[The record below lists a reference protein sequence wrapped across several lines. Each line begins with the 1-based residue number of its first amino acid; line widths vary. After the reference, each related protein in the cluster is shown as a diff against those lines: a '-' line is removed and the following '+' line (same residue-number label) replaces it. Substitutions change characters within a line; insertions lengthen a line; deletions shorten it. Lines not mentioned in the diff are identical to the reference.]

1 MSLKNSFTRTIA
13 IALGRKDGW
22 GATTLYGLAHLGKSL
37 FWYAGEILFAFY
49 LTEQVGLPAS
59 QMGMVLGLGLIVS
72 AAIDIIT
79 ASRFRRTL
87 SDAAAAGRLQFAGSI
102 LCALAFLGVF
112 LGFWI
117 PTSYGFAYAMVSGLA
132 FRVAFA
138 LFDLPQN
145 ALMALATSDSASRDR
160 VASTR
165 IWFSGIA
172 ILIIALAVGPLVA
185 DPESAAGAVR
195 YLILALCV
203 GVPAVAGA
211 YGLGRVVSRT
221 DSPEPTIL
229 PAPGGT
235 VGLPRPSAVFWLLT
249 TLMVVTSLATP
260 IFSKLEPYFASFV
273 IRSPL
278 WGGVIICA
286 MAFGVVLG
294 QPLWS
299 ILCRRH
305 ARAVVMIAAALAQIV
320 ALMWFWI
327 WPNDHPAGFAGAAL
341 LFGLGNGGVGMVLWG
356 AFSETVARSARGRE
370 GLSYAAFTATA
381 KVTLGLGG
389 LGLGAALGGI
399 DYRGG
404 DNAMIVT
411 LMTTVPAAGAVV
423 IVLTGLVWTK
433 LETSSR

>member
-1 MSLKNSFTRTIA
+1 M
-13 IALGRKDGW
+13 LGRADGW
-22 GATTLYGLAHLGKSL
+22 RWTTVYGLAHLGKSL
-37 FWYAGEILFAFY
+37 FWYASEILFAFY

-59 QMGMVLGLGLIVS
+59 QMGIVLGLGLIVS
-72 AAIDIIT
+72 AAIDIIIAT
-79 ASRFRRTL
+79 RFRRTL
-87 SDAAAAGRLQFAGSI
+87 SDAAAAGQLQFAGSI

-117 PTSYGFAYAMVSGLA
+117 PAGYGFAYALVSGLA
-132 FRVAFA
+132 FRIAFA

-145 ALMALATSDSASRDR
+145 ALMALATSDSASRNR

-165 IWFSGIA
+165 IWFSGVA
-172 ILIIALAVGPLVA
+172 ILIVAVAVGPLVA
-185 DPESAAGAVR
+185 DPESSTGAMR

-203 GVPAVAGA
+203 AVPAIGGA
-211 YGLGRVVSRT
+211 FALASIVGGAER
-221 DSPEPTIL
+221 PEPATL
-229 PAPGGT
+229 LMRSDTAE
-235 VGLPRPSAVFWLLT
+235 LARPSAVFWLLIA
-249 TLMVVTSLATP
+249 LMVVTSLATP

-286 MAFGVVLG
+286 MALGIVLG

-299 ILCRRH
+299 FLCRRH
-305 ARAVVMIAAALAQIV
+305 ARAVVMIGAAWAQI
-320 ALMWFWI
+320 ASLLWFWI
-327 WPNDHPAGFAGAAL
+327 WPNDHPAGFAGAAF

-404 DNAMIVT
+404 ENAMIVM
-411 LMTTVPAAGAVV
+411 LMTTVPAAGAAI
-423 IVLTGLVWTK
+423 IVLIGTLWLRLQQSGQERSTG
-433 LETSSR
+433 